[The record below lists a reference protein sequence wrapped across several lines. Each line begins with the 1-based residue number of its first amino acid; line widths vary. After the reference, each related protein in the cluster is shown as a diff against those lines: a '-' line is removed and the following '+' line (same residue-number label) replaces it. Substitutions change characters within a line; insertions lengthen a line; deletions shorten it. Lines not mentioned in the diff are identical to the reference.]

1 MRSRDLIRPS
11 FRWLLLAIK
20 DVVFRVSF
28 VCFNGVLGSLG
39 SCVLRRFVFEGV
51 VTSLAR
57 FCVWGREKRRSLV
70 SLGWRLVCLLQ
81 TPVMADNEQAAAGM
95 SDVASAPPAAEEE
108 IGGRSPLQALEQAG
122 PAESLGR
129 YRIPLKRPLQRS
141 DRADSSSDSNSS
153 WLDSDSDGE
162 SGPSVGR
169 QAALVGSDGY
179 RRFDPLA
186 KENDNSWQ
194 LPEDMAAY
202 WEAQV
207 SARSDSAAR
216 KAIKE
221 VAPAPAEA
229 GLSPAKID
237 PDILSLL
244 DEGAR
249 GPAKAADKALVS
261 LHEALAA
268 VMGPLGQLWQQLD
281 NMRLGPPADPQE
293 LLRLTEMAVCLLGQ
307 AVWKTVNRRRL
318 LWLARFLGDFKQA
331 ALVLEDS
338 EDLPVTGRKLFGKK
352 FLKGLYRKAQGTK
365 QARMIKEVLGAKKK
379 QRKGFSAA
387 KRPFRGGPSIG
398 RGSGQ
403 TTWRGA
409 FQRFAGHGQGSASAA
424 ASTPQQSSAS
434 SSGRGRG
441 RGAAARTS
449 GQTRYVN
456 APVSDGCRRSVWAN
470 VANEHGNEQNR
481 GTVPLGRGVGAALG
495 PGSMQHRP
503 SRGQGKQMFG
513 ELESSDLRSRDSITC
528 GRSEA
533 GFCTGASSKSAGK
546 EGPVFQCSP
555 TKRTGSA
562 GGKNVG
568 KRSHRKG
575 GVARARFLCSSVPTS
590 QEGRF
595 NEAYTEPK
603 TSQSVCKISAFQDG
617 RPGGGN
623 NNHSAERLV
632 HQTRP
637 QRRLFCSV
645 SAPQPQKVPQVCV
658 GQEVYQFV
666 SLPFG
671 LASAPRVFTKLLKPV
686 VSLLRRLG
694 MRLVQY
700 LDDGLFMSQDPL
712 GQARDRDTAL
722 FVMMKLGFT
731 VNWEKSEL
739 NPKQV
744 IEFLGMT
751 IDSHK
756 MLLSLPPGKVQSIKA
771 KCQQL
776 LTLKCTTVR
785 QVAKLVGKIA
795 ASVKAVVP
803 GQLFCRQLQMLKTQG
818 LLAQQQNYEAEI
830 TLTPECKEEL
840 QWWIECLDQHNGQ
853 SFLTSVPDM
862 TIRTDASKQGWGAE
876 MDQERTQ
883 GVWSQME
890 SKLHI
895 NILELRAGN
904 FAVRAFTRGTKVRHV
919 HLLMDNSTAVA
930 YVNNRG
936 GTRSM
941 KLIQEAKEL
950 WSYCLVNKITLT
962 AEHLAG
968 RLNVEADLESR
979 QYRDGSN
986 WKLDETIF
994 QALGHIWGPMEMD
1007 LFADRLNKQLPAYAS
1022 WKPDPMA
1029 QVTDAF
1035 TCNWR
1040 KGLLY
1045 AFPPFCL
1052 ISRCLNKA
1060 LKERAELVL
1069 ITPAWSTQIWYPQVL
1084 GMLADQPVLLPPSPG
1099 LLTGPTGD
1107 PHPLLTAGRLQL
1119 AAWRVSGKTER
1130 TQEFLTRQPGS
1141 CMRQGGQGLGKLT
1154 GTPGMTGLAGVRKGM
1169 WIQFRPLWE

>member
-1 MRSRDLIRPS
+1 
-11 FRWLLLAIK
+11 
-20 DVVFRVSF
+20 
-28 VCFNGVLGSLG
+28 
-39 SCVLRRFVFEGV
+39 
-51 VTSLAR
+51 
-57 FCVWGREKRRSLV
+57 
-70 SLGWRLVCLLQ
+70 
-81 TPVMADNEQAAAGM
+81 MADNEQAGM

-122 PAESLGR
+122 PAESLGC

-194 LPEDMAAY
+194 LPEDMASY

-207 SARSDSAAR
+207 SARLDSAAR

-229 GLSPAKID
+229 SLSPAKID
-237 PDILSLL
+237 PDIFSLL

-365 QARMIKEVLGAKKK
+365 QAKMIKEVLGAKKK

-409 FQRFAGHGQGSASAA
+409 FQRFAGHGRGSASAA

-495 PGSMQHRP
+495 AGSMQHRP

-555 TKRTGSA
+555 TKRTGRA

-575 GVARARFLCSSVPTS
+575 DVARGRFLCSSVPTS

-617 RPGGGN
+617 KPGGGN

-637 QRRLFCSV
+637 QRHLFFAVSV
-645 SAPQPQKVPQVCV
+645 HPSHRKYLRFVWDK
-658 GQEVYQFV
+658 EVYQFV

-744 IEFLGMT
+744 IKFLGMT

-756 MLLSLPPGKVQSIKA
+756 MLLSMPPGKVQSIKA

-795 ASVKAVVP
+795 ASVKAVLP

-853 SFLTSVPDM
+853 SFLTSVP
-862 TIRTDASKQGWGAE
+862 A
-876 MDQERTQ
+876 
-883 GVWSQME
+883 
-890 SKLHI
+890 
-895 NILELRAGN
+895 
-904 FAVRAFTRGTKVRHV
+904 
-919 HLLMDNSTAVA
+919 
-930 YVNNRG
+930 
-936 GTRSM
+936 
-941 KLIQEAKEL
+941 
-950 WSYCLVNKITLT
+950 
-962 AEHLAG
+962 
-968 RLNVEADLESR
+968 
-979 QYRDGSN
+979 
-986 WKLDETIF
+986 
-994 QALGHIWGPMEMD
+994 
-1007 LFADRLNKQLPAYAS
+1007 
-1022 WKPDPMA
+1022 
-1029 QVTDAF
+1029 
-1035 TCNWR
+1035 
-1040 KGLLY
+1040 
-1045 AFPPFCL
+1045 
-1052 ISRCLNKA
+1052 
-1060 LKERAELVL
+1060 
-1069 ITPAWSTQIWYPQVL
+1069 
-1084 GMLADQPVLLPPSPG
+1084 
-1099 LLTGPTGD
+1099 
-1107 PHPLLTAGRLQL
+1107 
-1119 AAWRVSGKTER
+1119 
-1130 TQEFLTRQPGS
+1130 
-1141 CMRQGGQGLGKLT
+1141 
-1154 GTPGMTGLAGVRKGM
+1154 
-1169 WIQFRPLWE
+1169 